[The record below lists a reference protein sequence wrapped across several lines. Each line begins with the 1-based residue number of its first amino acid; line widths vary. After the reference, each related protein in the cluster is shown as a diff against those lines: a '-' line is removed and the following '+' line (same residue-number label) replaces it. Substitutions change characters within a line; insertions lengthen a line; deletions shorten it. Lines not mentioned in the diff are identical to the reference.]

1 MQLGHSM
8 GRILAPVQY
17 FELMWLAQKSI
28 DYKKF
33 FCCGFWCYLCSRW
46 SWLSF
51 FHLKS
56 TVPNDKDPRW
66 RFVNSNQKVSAWN
79 HAGDLKK
86 LSQNCAVCAAI
97 ASLVTALRCGCY
109 GGGCPKGLSE
119 YRAGRRIKK
128 NHYSDCLRL
137 IINILYYTILYYIII
152 YYIILHYSLYYII
165 LSYIILYYYV
175 ISYHVILYYIN
186 EFSHLLL
193 DFGPCVSWWC
203 HLLG

>member
-1 MQLGHSM
+1 MDSDATCAVGDPDSASFTSSQ
-8 GRILAPVQY
+8 QY
-17 FELMWLAQKSI
+17 QMTKI
-28 DYKKF
+28 RV
-33 FCCGFWCYLCSRW
+33 GG
-46 SWLSF
+46 LS
-51 FHLKS
+51 
-56 TVPNDKDPRW
+56 TAT
-66 RFVNSNQKVSAWN
+66 KVSAWN

-137 IINILYYTILYYIII
+137 IINNYIILYCIILYYIII
-152 YYIILHYSLYYII
+152 YYIILHYGLYYLILYYII
-165 LSYIILYYYV
+165 LYYIILYYIILYYYV

-193 DFGPCVSWWC
+193 DFGPCVS
-203 HLLG
+203 